1 MEPPTAAAVKTPN
14 HQPINHRTRTTSSMH
29 LTWTIHTA
37 EHAADLSLTLDD
49 IQAMLTSATS
59 HREHLNGPIYA
70 YTSHGIRTIID
81 THTCTVLRVEY
92 DLNPDILN
100 DWRFTPQAID
110 DCKHFNTTPA
120 AIITSLDDAQPHPA
134 AHMRTI
140 YRNRLYDIL
149 ANESKRLIVT
159 IKPSGTLTT
168 TSTHDTR
175 RITGGTPTGS
185 IPSTTTE
192 LLTRARRAGFGV
204 SLAGSGHHKIWAS
217 GTPRQGRSV
226 TIPTTASDHRSL
238 LNSVMTIRSV
248 LGVDLRKY

>member
-1 MEPPTAAAVKTPN
+1 
-14 HQPINHRTRTTSSMH
+14 MH
-29 LTWTIHTA
+29 LTWTTHTA
-37 EHAADLSLTLDD
+37 EYAADLGLTLND
-49 IQAMLTSATS
+49 IHTITTSPTT
-59 HREHLNGPIYA
+59 HRERLNGPIYA
-70 YTSHGIRTIID
+70 YIDQGIRITID

-100 DWRFTPQAID
+100 DWHFTPRAID
-110 DCKHFNTTPA
+110 NCKHLNTTPA
-120 AIITSLDDAQPHPA
+120 AIITSLNDAQPHPA

-149 ANESKRLIVT
+149 THETRRLIVT

-175 RITGGTPTGS
+175 RTTGGTTTGS

-217 GTPRQGRSV
+217 GTPKQGRSV
-226 TIPTTASDHRSL
+226 TIPATASDHRSL
-238 LNSVMTIRSV
+238 LNSIMTIRSI
-248 LGVDLRKY
+248 LGIDLRKY

>member
-1 MEPPTAAAVKTPN
+1 
-14 HQPINHRTRTTSSMH
+14 MH
-29 LTWTIHTA
+29 LTWTTHTE
-37 EHAADLSLTLDD
+37 EHAADLSLTLND
-49 IQAMLTSATS
+49 IHTITTSPTT
-59 HREHLNGPIYA
+59 HRERLNGPIYA
-70 YTSHGIRTIID
+70 YIDQGIRITID

-100 DWRFTPQAID
+100 DWHFTTTAIN
-110 DCKHFNTTPA
+110 DCKRLNTTPA

-134 AHMRTI
+134 ARMCTI
-140 YRNRLYDIL
+140 YRGSLYDIL
-149 ANESKRLIVT
+149 TRETRRLIVT
-159 IKPSGTLTT
+159 IKPARTLTT

-175 RITGGTPTGS
+175 RTTGGTTTGS

-192 LLTRARRAGFGV
+192 LLNRARRAGFGV

-226 TIPTTASDHRSL
+226 TIPATASDHRSL
-238 LNSVMTIRSV
+238 LNSIMTIRSI

>member
-1 MEPPTAAAVKTPN
+1 
-14 HQPINHRTRTTSSMH
+14 MH
-29 LTWTIHTA
+29 LTWTTHTA
-37 EHAADLSLTLDD
+37 EYAADLGLTLND
-49 IQAMLTSATS
+49 IQSMLTSATS
-59 HREHLNGPIYA
+59 HRERLNGPIYA
-70 YTSHGIRTIID
+70 YIDQGIRTTID

-92 DLNPDILN
+92 DLNPDTLD
-100 DWRFTPQAID
+100 DWHFTPQAIN
-110 DCKHFNTTPA
+110 DCKRLKTTPT
-120 AIITSLDDAQPHPA
+120 AIITSLNNADPHPA

-149 ANESKRLIVT
+149 THEPNRTLRT
-159 IKPSGTLTT
+159 IKTARTLTT

-175 RITGGTPTGS
+175 RTSGGTTTGS

-192 LLTRARRAGFGV
+192 LLNRARRAGFGV

-226 TIPTTASDHRSL
+226 TIPATASDHRSL

-248 LGVDLRKY
+248 LGIDLRKY

>member
-1 MEPPTAAAVKTPN
+1 
-14 HQPINHRTRTTSSMH
+14 MH
-29 LTWTIHTA
+29 LTWTTHTA
-37 EHAADLSLTLDD
+37 EYAADLSLTLDG

-59 HREHLNGPIYA
+59 HRERVSGPIYA
-70 YTSHGIRTIID
+70 YIDQGIRATID

-92 DLNPDILN
+92 DLDPDALD
-100 DWRFTPQAID
+100 DWHFTPRAID
-110 DCKHFNTTPA
+110 DCKHLSTTPVA
-120 AIITSLDDAQPHPA
+120 VVDSIDDAQPYPA
-134 AHMRTI
+134 ASMCTI

-149 ANESKRLIVT
+149 TNEPKHTILT

-175 RITGGTPTGS
+175 RTSGGTPTGS

-192 LLTRARRAGFGV
+192 LLNRARRAGFSV

-226 TIPTTASDHRSL
+226 TIPATASDHRSL
-238 LNSVMTIRSV
+238 LNSVMTIRSI

>member
-1 MEPPTAAAVKTPN
+1 
-14 HQPINHRTRTTSSMH
+14 MH
-29 LTWTIHTA
+29 LTWTTHTA
-37 EHAADLSLTLDD
+37 EYAADLGLTLDD

-59 HREHLNGPIYA
+59 HRERLNGPIHA
-70 YTSHGIRTIID
+70 YIDQGVRATID
-81 THTCTVLRVEY
+81 THTCTVLRVEF
-92 DLNPDILN
+92 DLAPDALD
-100 DWRFTPQAID
+100 DWHFTPRAID
-110 DCKHFNTTPA
+110 NCKHLNTTPA
-120 AIITSLDDAQPHPA
+120 AIITSLNDAQPHPA
-134 AHMRTI
+134 PHMRTI

-149 ANESKRLIVT
+149 THETRRLIVT

-175 RITGGTPTGS
+175 RTTGGTTTGTT
-185 IPSTTTE
+185 PSTTTE

-226 TIPTTASDHRSL
+226 TIPATASDHRSL
-238 LNSVMTIRSV
+238 LNSVMTIRSI

>member
-1 MEPPTAAAVKTPN
+1 
-14 HQPINHRTRTTSSMH
+14 MH
-29 LTWTIHTA
+29 LTWTRNTE
-37 EHAADLSLTLDD
+37 EHAADLNLTLED
-49 IQAMLTSATS
+49 IHTITTSPTT

-70 YTSHGIRTIID
+70 YTHHGIRATID
-81 THTCTVLRVEY
+81 THTCTVLRVEF
-92 DLNPDILN
+92 DLDPDALD
-100 DWRFTPQAID
+100 DWHFTPQAIN
-110 DCKHFNTTPA
+110 DCKHLNTTPA

-140 YRNRLYDIL
+140 YRNSLYDVL
-149 ANESKRLIVT
+149 ANEPKRLIVT
-159 IKPSGTLTT
+159 IKPAGAL
-168 TSTHDTR
+168 TSTDHQSIR
-175 RITGGTPTGS
+175 RISGGTPTGS

-226 TIPTTASDHRSL
+226 TIPATASDHRSL
-238 LNSVMTIRSV
+238 LNSIMTIRSI

>member
-1 MEPPTAAAVKTPN
+1 
-14 HQPINHRTRTTSSMH
+14 MH
-29 LTWTIHTA
+29 LTWTTHT
-37 EHAADLSLTLDD
+37 EKYAADLGLTLND
-49 IQAMLTSATS
+49 IHEILTSATS

-70 YTSHGIRTIID
+70 YIDQGIRITID
-81 THTCTVLRVEY
+81 TYTHHVLKAEY
-92 DLNPDILN
+92 DLDPDALD
-100 DWRFTPQAID
+100 DWYFTPHAIN
-110 DCKHFNTTPA
+110 DCKHLNTTPVA
-120 AIITSLDDAQPHPA
+120 VVDSIDDAQPYPA
-134 AHMRTI
+134 ASMCTL

-149 ANESKRLIVT
+149 THETKHTILT

-175 RITGGTPTGS
+175 RTTGGTPTGS

-226 TIPTTASDHRSL
+226 TIPATASDHRSL

-248 LGVDLRKY
+248 LGIDLRKY

>member
-1 MEPPTAAAVKTPN
+1 
-14 HQPINHRTRTTSSMH
+14 MH
-29 LTWTIHTA
+29 LTWTTHTA
-37 EHAADLSLTLDD
+37 EYAADLGLTLND
-49 IQAMLTSATS
+49 IQSMLTSATS
-59 HREHLNGPIYA
+59 HRERLNGPIYA
-70 YTSHGIRTIID
+70 HIDQGIRITID
-81 THTCTVLRVEY
+81 THTCTVLRVEF
-92 DLNPDILN
+92 DLDPDALD
-100 DWRFTPQAID
+100 DWTFTPHAID
-110 DCKHFNTTPA
+110 DCKHFNTTPT
-120 AIITSLDDAQPHPA
+120 AIITSLDDAQPYPA

-149 ANESKRLIVT
+149 THEPNRTILT

-175 RITGGTPTGS
+175 RTTGGTPTGS

-192 LLTRARRAGFGV
+192 LLTRARRAGFSV

-226 TIPTTASDHRSL
+226 TIPATASDHRSL
-238 LNSVMTIRSV
+238 LNSVMTIRSI